1 MLWTRLRA
9 PGHRPARSTSLMTTR
24 TFAGALTSLAL
35 ARGAPAFDVRAHG
48 AKGDG
53 LHLDTAAIQSAADR

>member
-1 MLWTRLRA
+1 
-9 PGHRPARSTSLMTTR
+9 MTTR

-53 LHLDTAAIQSAADR
+53 LHLDTAAIQSAEDR